1 MKFTILTLLAVTL
14 SWSVPLSCAALPPL
28 PEIEPEPASSKTAAS
43 GKAADSVQV
52 SAPAVKKKKTV
63 IETDDSAVPSGV
75 RAKDYDEIFSDTNMS
90 SGALLMRGRNAL
102 KSGNYRKAL
111 ALVEQGLKMDMDDPD
126 IHLLHA
132 EALEAKLKH
141 QVDKDPALFQ
151 KVVEK
156 WLLIYRNQV
165 GEEKGMDVKGIS
177 VLHGFYADEERGMEA
192 KRHLLKLTG
201 YLPKM
206 WETNSRYLKRVLKPA
221 TTSVTAKIRNKSE
234 D

>member
-1 MKFTILTLLAVTL
+1 MKLTILTLIAVTL
-14 SWSVPLSCAALPPL
+14 SWLFQLDCQALPPL
-28 PEIEPEPASSKTAAS
+28 PEINPDPAKTAAP
-43 GKAADSVQV
+43 AAV
-52 SAPAVKKKKTV
+52 VKKARPASQ
-63 IETDDSAVPSGV
+63 IDDSAVPDGV

-90 SGALLMRGRNAL
+90 SGALLMRGRAAL
-102 KSGNYRKAL
+102 KAGNYRKAL
-111 ALVEQGLKMDMDDPD
+111 ALVERGLRMEMDDPD

-177 VLHGFYADEERGMEA
+177 VLRGFYSDEERGMEA

-201 YLPKM
+201 YVPKM
-206 WETNSRYLKRVLKPA
+206 WETNNRYLKRVLKPA
-221 TTSVTAKIRNKSE
+221 TTSVTAKIRSKNE

>member
-1 MKFTILTLLAVTL
+1 MKLTILTLIAVTV
-14 SWSVPLSCAALPPL
+14 SWSLQLDCQALPPL
-28 PEIEPEPASSKTAAS
+28 PEINPDPAKTAAP
-43 GKAADSVQV
+43 AAV
-52 SAPAVKKKKTV
+52 VKKARPASQ
-63 IETDDSAVPSGV
+63 IDDSAVPDGV

-90 SGALLMRGRNAL
+90 SGALLMRGRAAL
-102 KSGNYRKAL
+102 KAGNYRKAL
-111 ALVEQGLKMDMDDPD
+111 ALVERGLRMEMDDPD

-132 EALEAKLKH
+132 EALEAKLKN

-177 VLHGFYADEERGMEA
+177 VLRGFYSDEERGMEA

-201 YLPKM
+201 YVPKM
-206 WETNSRYLKRVLKPA
+206 WETNNRYLKRVLKPA
-221 TTSVTAKIRNKSE
+221 TTSVTAKIRSKNE

>member
-1 MKFTILTLLAVTL
+1 MKLISLTLLAMTVA
-14 SWSVPLSCAALPPL
+14 WSLPLDCQALPPL
-28 PEIEPEPASSKTAAS
+28 PEISPEPNKT
-43 GKAADSVQV
+43 
-52 SAPAVKKKKTV
+52 SAPAAVVKKVSPATQV
-63 IETDDSAVPSGV
+63 DDSAVPDGV

-90 SGALLMRGRNAL
+90 SGALLIRGRAAL
-102 KSGNYRKAL
+102 KAGNYRKAL
-111 ALVEQGLKMDMDDPD
+111 ALVEHGLRMEMDDPD
-126 IHLLHA
+126 IHILHA
-132 EALEAKLKH
+132 DALESKLRH

-177 VLHGFYADEERGMEA
+177 VLRGFYADEERGIEA

-201 YLPKM
+201 YLPKP
-206 WETNSRYLKRVLKPA
+206 WETNNRYLKRVLKPA
-221 TTSVTAKIRNKSE
+221 TTSVTAKIRSKSE